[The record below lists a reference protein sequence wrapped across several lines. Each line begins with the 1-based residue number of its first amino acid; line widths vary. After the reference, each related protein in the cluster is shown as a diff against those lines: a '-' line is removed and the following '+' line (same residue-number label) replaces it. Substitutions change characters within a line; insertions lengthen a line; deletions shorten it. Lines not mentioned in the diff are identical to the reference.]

1 MFAELMSVS
10 MGVAPSLYRLLK
22 MCAELWRGATS
33 GGNLVPQGVAPTS
46 LTSCHVPRHSYPHT
60 QGVAATWSHKEWR
73 QAGATRSGG
82 NLVPQGLAASCYHAT
97 PQEWRQPGAM
107 PLLSSL
113 SRPFF
118 FTEELFFLT
127 ELWRVSIGEAAS
139 WCHT

>member
-46 LTSCHVPRHSYPHT
+46 LTSCHVPSHSYPHT

-73 QAGATRSGG
+73 QAGATRFGG
-82 NLVPQGLAASCYHAT
+82 NLVPRHATGVAATWCHAT
-97 PQEWRQPGAM
+97 PILTIQ
-107 PLLSSL
+107 S
-113 SRPFF
+113 FF
-118 FTEELFFLT
+118 FYRRAFFPYRAL
-127 ELWRVSIGEAAS
+127 ESEYRRGGILVPHLE
-139 WCHT
+139 